1 MLASSAV
8 VAGDNAR
15 SCVYTHAALRVRR
28 RSSTRVPP
36 TTARE
41 LRLPKTVELEQRIAR
56 VELKLQRT
64 REQLDEARQRVAALQ
79 AQLDHLS
86 AKAGLL

>member
-1 MLASSAV
+1 
-8 VAGDNAR
+8 
-15 SCVYTHAALRVRR
+15 
-28 RSSTRVPP
+28 
-36 TTARE
+36 
-41 LRLPKTVELEQRIAR
+41 